1 MRWRWASICQLLL
14 LLSSIT
20 IEAIEDDNANNE
32 NDNANNE
39 DDNANN
45 EDDTEDGGD
54 KDNNVTMGDG
64 DKEAES
70 NKTMMGCE
78 VSGGHYIYNYVFI
91 VRQALSCNDPY
102 FQHITR
108 HQLDTMEFLT
118 PSTPGSMGATVK
130 QMKTAAH
137 WSVVAWEMLKL
148 AI

>member
-20 IEAIEDDNANNE
+20 IEANEDG
-32 NDNANNE
+32 NANNE

-54 KDNNVTMGDG
+54 KDSNVTMGDG
-64 DKEAES
+64 DIKEAES
-70 NKTMMGCE
+70 NKTTMGCE

-137 WSVVAWEMLKL
+137 WSVVAWETLKL